1 MADFKYEQYTNSL
14 KFMKRAVVLLS
25 GGLDSTT
32 AAAVAKKDG
41 YKIFALTIDYGQR
54 HRIEINA
61 AKQIA
66 KALNAEQHII
76 FPINL
81 RIFGGSSLTGDLEV
95 AKDIPVE
102 QIGNVI
108 PTSYVPARNIIFLST
123 ALAYAETVNAEKI
136 YIGVSAIDYSGY
148 PDCRPEFINAFENMA
163 NIATK
168 FGTEGKKISIAAP
181 LAKLDKTETI
191 KLGLSLGV
199 DYSLTHTC
207 YDPTIN
213 GAACGRCESCL
224 LRLQAFANAGIN
236 DPVKYD
242 KKIR

>member
-1 MADFKYEQYTNSL
+1 
-14 KFMKRAVVLLS
+14 MKRAVVLLS